1 MAPGPGAA
9 NTTGMVDRLTDGTR
23 PTLLLAALLAA
34 CLSLLLGG
42 CESDYSDK
50 DIRIVQIQQF
60 RAIVEET
67 KEKPGRTLI
76 IDART
81 ADEYRAAHIEGAR
94 NIRAEQLRPESPLHT
109 ELAKYEQII
118 VYGADPASGTARSAV
133 KRIMKG
139 GQGGSNTHVLWFQGG
154 MKFWRAAAFPLVET
168 APAEGKPVN
177 ISPNNSTPPPAQPQ
191 PLPPPAGV
199 PR

>member
-1 MAPGPGAA
+1 
-9 NTTGMVDRLTDGTR
+9 MVDRITAGTR
-23 PTLLLAALLAA
+23 LAPVLTALLVGFLA
-34 CLSLLLGG
+34 LILGG

-60 RAIVEET
+60 RAIVDET

-81 ADEYRAAHIEGAR
+81 ADEFRAAHIEGAR

-118 VYGADPASGTARSAV
+118 VYGADPASGTAKSAI

-139 GQGGSNTHVLWFQGG
+139 GKDGGNTHVLWFQGG
-154 MKFWRAAAFPLVET
+154 MKFWKAAAYPLVET
-168 APAEGKPVN
+168 RASEAKPVK
-177 ISPNNSTPPPAQPQ
+177 ISPDTSTPPPTQPQ
-191 PLPPPAGV
+191 PLPPPPAGI